1 MCDNGYLLQY
11 RTKGNAMAKQGDMM
25 GGLAKGLRVIEA
37 FTAETPRLSIAEAA
51 AICGLDRATT
61 RRCLL
66 TLFEHGYCAYDGKF
80 FTVTP
85 RVLRLGTGCLA
96 SMPLPRIVQ
105 PFIDRLSE
113 EIGQSTSVAILDGAE
128 IVYVARA
135 AQRRVMSIAL
145 MPGSR
150 LPAYCTSMG
159 RVLLAAMAES
169 EARVVVEA
177 SELRPRTAKTLTDAD
192 AVMAEIAKAR
202 EKGFAA
208 VDQEVEDGLR
218 SVAVPV
224 INARGMVVAA
234 LNTGFSA
241 TAEPMVDVVA
251 TYLPALQ
258 AVARELRG
266 IVS

>member
-1 MCDNGYLLQY
+1 MVI
-11 RTKGNAMAKQGDMM
+11 KQNDMM

-37 FTAETPRLSIAEAA
+37 FTAETPRLSISEAA
-51 AICGLDRATT
+51 EIAGLDRATT

-66 TLFEHGYCAYDGKF
+66 TLAEHGYCAYDGKF

-105 PFIDRLSE
+105 PWLDQLSE
-113 EIGQSTSVAILDGAE
+113 RIGQSTSVAILDGAE

-135 AQRRVMSIAL
+135 AQRKVMSIAL

-159 RVLLAAMAES
+159 RVMLAALAENQ
-169 EARVVVEA
+169 ARDILQSHPLQA
-177 SELRPRTAKTLTDAD
+177 RTVHTLGDMD
-192 AVMAEIAKAR
+192 AVMAELAR
-202 EKGFAA
+202 VRAQGYAA
-208 VDQEVEDGLR
+208 VDQEVELGLR

-224 INARGMVVAA
+224 KNARGVVIAA
-234 LNTGFSA
+234 LNTGLAASP
-241 TAEPMVDVVA
+241 EPMTDVIEA
-251 TYLPALQ
+251 YLPP
-258 AVARELRG
+258 LRQVSRDLMG
-266 IVS
+266 ILS